1 MDIATLV
8 GFIGSFAVVVMAII
22 VGGSAGMFINIPSI
36 LIVVVGTI
44 MVVAMKFSL
53 QLFLKSVNIA
63 MKAFIFK
70 IDDSQELIETCF
82 KLADEAKKGGVLALE
97 KIKIENTFLK
107 RGVDMSVDGIKPEI
121 ILQNLKT
128 EKNQMISR
136 HEEGQRIFKAMEAVG
151 PAMGM
156 IGTLIGLVQMLSN
169 MEDPK
174 SIGPAMAVALLT
186 TLYGAIIANMVAGPI
201 ADKLAMRSGEE
212 EINCNII
219 IDAIEGINAGI
230 NARVVRDTLQN
241 YLPPS
246 QRVFEEK
253 DAA

>member
-22 VGGSAGMFINIPSI
+22 VGGSAGMFVNIPSI

>member
-1 MDIATLV
+1 MDIATIV
-8 GFIGSFAVVVMAII
+8 GFVGSFAVVIAAIF
-22 VGGSAGMFINIPSI
+22 VGGSAGMFVNIPSI
-36 LIVVVGTI
+36 LIVVVGAI

-53 QLFLKSVNIA
+53 KLFMKSVSIA

-70 IDDSQELIETCF
+70 IDDPQELIDMCF

-97 KIKIENTFLK
+97 KIKIDNTFLK

-121 ILQNLKT
+121 ILANLKT
-128 EKNQMISR
+128 EKNQMLSR
-136 HEEGQRIFKAMEAVG
+136 HEEGQRIFKALEAVG

-212 EINCNII
+212 ERNCDII

-230 NARVVRDTLQN
+230 NARVVRDSLQN
-241 YLPPS
+241 YLPPG
-246 QRVFEEK
+246 QRVFEDKE
-253 DAA
+253 AA